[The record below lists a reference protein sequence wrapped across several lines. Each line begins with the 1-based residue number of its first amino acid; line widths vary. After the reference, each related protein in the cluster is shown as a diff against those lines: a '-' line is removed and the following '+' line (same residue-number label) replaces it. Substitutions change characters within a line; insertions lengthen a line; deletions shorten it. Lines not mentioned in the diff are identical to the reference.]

1 MYGQA
6 LGTLGP
12 TSLDRESTEH
22 YQGEKT
28 MNGINGTVAIVT
40 GGGSGIGQA
49 TAKRFAEEGAS
60 VVVNDIDVEGGKETV
75 SAIEADGGEAVFVEG
90 DVTDPEDVAET
101 VATALDTFG
110 GLDFA
115 FNNAGIEGASE
126 PSSDQPLSNWEK
138 VIDIN
143 LTGVFLGLRE
153 QIPAMLHDGGGAI
166 VNTASIAGLL
176 GFPNLTPY
184 VASKHGVVGLT
195 KTAALEFSAEGV
207 RVNAVCPG
215 VIETPMVER
224 TQEEDPETM
233 EQTIAATPIDR
244 LGQPEE
250 IASAV
255 VWLCSED
262 ASFVTGESLV
272 VDGGYSVQ

>member
-1 MYGQA
+1 
-6 LGTLGP
+6 
-12 TSLDRESTEH
+12 
-22 YQGEKT
+22 
-28 MNGINGTVAIVT
+28 MNGINDRVAIVT
-40 GGGSGIGQA
+40 GGGSGIGRA
-49 TAKRFAEEGAS
+49 TAARFAAEGAR
-60 VVVNDIDVEGGKETV
+60 VVVSDVDVDGGEQTV
-75 SAIEADGGEAVFVEG
+75 SEIEADGGEAVFIEA
-90 DVTDPEDVAET
+90 DVTDSDAAAET
-101 VATALDTFG
+101 VETALDTFG
-110 GLDFA
+110 GIDFA
-115 FNNAGIEGASE
+115 FNNAGIEGANEAASE
-126 PSSDQPLSNWEK
+126 QPDSNWER

-143 LTGVFLGLRE
+143 LTGVFVGLRE
-153 QIPAMLHDGGGAI
+153 QIPAMLEDGGGAI

-176 GFPNLTPY
+176 GFPNLSPY

-195 KTAALEFSAEGV
+195 KTAALEFSADGV

-215 VIETPMVER
+215 VIETPMVAR
-224 TQEEDPETM
+224 TKEEDPETM
-233 EQTIAATPIDR
+233 EQTIAATPIGR